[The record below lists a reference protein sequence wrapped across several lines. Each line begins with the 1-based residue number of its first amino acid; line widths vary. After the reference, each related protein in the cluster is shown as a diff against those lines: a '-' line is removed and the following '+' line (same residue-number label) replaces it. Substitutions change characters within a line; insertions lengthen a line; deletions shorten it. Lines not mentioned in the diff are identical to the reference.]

1 MILFIEDS
9 GAAPSGGPVF
19 LSHTDSPF
27 PTASTSHVCNLP
39 TTVSGDLLIALVG
52 TDGSSSNSA
61 VATPSGWTALGTTQE
76 ISTSSRG
83 TALYRVADGSESGG
97 TVDFQTTG
105 SEEAAVSIVRV
116 QAGSYVGT
124 PEAAFISSSQSLS
137 PPSASLT
144 PTWGSANNLWITALF
159 LGRPLPTGYPYPNN
173 QIGVDGMS
181 GGASGSTVAAC
192 TITHVAASL
201 SPPTWSV
208 SPSIQSVSAT
218 IAIRPA

>member
-1 MILFIEDS
+1 MIFFLDDS

-27 PTASTSHVCNLP
+27 PADSTSHICSLP

-52 TDGSSSNSA
+52 TDGSATNSA
-61 VATPSGWTALGTTQE
+61 VATPSGWTALGT
-76 ISTSSRG
+76 IFNSGTSNRG
-83 TALYRVADGSESGG
+83 TVLYRVADGSESGG
-97 TVDFQTTG
+97 TVDFETTG

-116 QAGSYVGT
+116 QSGSYVGT
-124 PEAAFISSSQSLS
+124 PEAAFIYNTSNTT

-173 QIGVDGMS
+173 QIGVSGMS
-181 GGASGSTVAAC
+181 SGTTGSTVAAC

-208 SPSIQSVSAT
+208 STGTTSASAT